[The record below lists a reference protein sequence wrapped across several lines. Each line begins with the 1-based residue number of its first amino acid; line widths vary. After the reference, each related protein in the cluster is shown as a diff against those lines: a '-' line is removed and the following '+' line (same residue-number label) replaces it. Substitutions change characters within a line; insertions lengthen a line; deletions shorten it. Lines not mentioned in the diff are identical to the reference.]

1 MGFFGF
7 REVGECL
14 LGARNVGAGFVAVVE
29 VGEQL
34 IIFLLCELIVLV
46 IVAARAADSQSEPD
60 GTQGLLAIHHRS
72 DAPLLLVSTTLG
84 VG

>member
-1 MGFFGF
+1 MRLFGF

-14 LGARNVGAGFVAVVE
+14 LGSRNVGTGFVTVVE

-46 IVAARAADSQSEPD
+46 IVAARAADSEP
-60 GTQGLLAIHHRS
+60 
-72 DAPLLLVSTTLG
+72 
-84 VG
+84 